1 MNRQTRPIGAREWT
15 SIESS
20 IARGPECGCPG
31 MIRQSGRASM
41 TAAFARHT
49 LPLWLL
55 LRNGRR
61 LDRIQEWIG
70 PVLPVA
76 RRSGAV
82 PGLAE
87 PDFEPRPVADSN
99 SAIASKDPGHLGLKR
114 RRRSAQ
120 GMVWSSA
127 RARVEHCARGDERT
141 GESRMPRRGTPFQ
154 RQNETGHGR
163 LLIAVDDRVVAATRL
178 DFVSLSGAD
187 FDFAERTVQGRIGRR
202 VANVV
207 LPAHFARD
215 LVEGGFPCIH
225 LFSNTNAPPAGFVGQ
240 FFSLRVA

>member
-1 MNRQTRPIGAREWT
+1 
-15 SIESS
+15 
-20 IARGPECGCPG
+20 
-31 MIRQSGRASM
+31 M

-70 PVLPVA
+70 PVLPIA

-120 GMVWSSA
+120 RWFGP
-127 RARVEHCARGDERT
+127 RLERELNT
-141 GESRMPRRGTPFQ
+141 APGE
-154 RQNETGHGR
+154 
-163 LLIAVDDRVVAATRL
+163 
-178 DFVSLSGAD
+178 
-187 FDFAERTVQGRIGRR
+187 
-202 VANVV
+202 
-207 LPAHFARD
+207 
-215 LVEGGFPCIH
+215 
-225 LFSNTNAPPAGFVGQ
+225 TNAPGNRACPG
-240 FFSLRVA
+240 VARHSSVKMRPVTGAY